1 MTDTAKE
8 DIQAALTISR
18 LVLMKNGMSI
28 GVTKDKEIM
37 FFDANYY
44 IETRNFDGF
53 VVKMESLVS
62 SGGIT

>member
-8 DIQAALTISR
+8 DIQAALTILR
-18 LVLMKNGMSI
+18 TALMKNGMSI

-37 FFDANYY
+37 FFDTNYY

-53 VVKMESLVS
+53 VVKMESLVK
-62 SGGIT
+62 

>member
-8 DIQAALTISR
+8 DIQAALTILR
-18 LVLMKNGMSI
+18 TALMKNGMSI

-37 FFDANYY
+37 FFDANHY

-53 VVKMESLVS
+53 VVKMDSLVK
-62 SGGIT
+62 

>member
-8 DIQAALTISR
+8 DIQAALTILR
-18 LVLMKNGMSI
+18 TALMKNGMSI

-53 VVKMESLVS
+53 VVKM
-62 SGGIT
+62 

>member
-8 DIQAALTISR
+8 DIQAALMILRTA
-18 LVLMKNGMSI
+18 LMKNGMSI

-37 FFDANYY
+37 FFDANHY

-53 VVKMESLVS
+53 VVKMDDLVK
-62 SGGIT
+62 

>member
-8 DIQAALTISR
+8 DIQAALMILRTALI
-18 LVLMKNGMSI
+18 KNGMSI

-37 FFDANYY
+37 FFDTNYY

-53 VVKMESLVS
+53 VVKMDYLVK
-62 SGGIT
+62 

>member
-8 DIQAALTISR
+8 DIQAALMILRTA
-18 LVLMKNGMSI
+18 LMKNGMSI

-37 FFDANYY
+37 FFDANHY

-53 VVKMESLVS
+53 VVKMDYLVK
-62 SGGIT
+62 

>member
-1 MTDTAKE
+1 MMTDTAKE
-8 DIQAALTISR
+8 DIQAALTILR
-18 LVLMKNGMSI
+18 TALMKNGMSI

-53 VVKMESLVS
+53 VVKMESLVK
-62 SGGIT
+62 

>member
-8 DIQAALTISR
+8 DIQAALTILR
-18 LVLMKNGMSI
+18 TALMKNGMSI

-37 FFDANYY
+37 FFDTNYY

-53 VVKMESLVS
+53 VVKMDSLVK
-62 SGGIT
+62 

>member
-8 DIQAALTISR
+8 DIQAALMILRTA
-18 LVLMKNGMSI
+18 LMKNGMSI

-37 FFDANYY
+37 FFDANHY

-53 VVKMESLVS
+53 VVKMDSLVK
-62 SGGIT
+62 